1 MVHASSSVGTALVAL
16 ALAVSGCGDPSP
28 SQGQTTR
35 ASEQISHKA
44 AHGKV
49 RANPSESKAH
59 SRPTVDRAAPGG
71 PVTRVLAVSID
82 GLRAS
87 AITQLGRAGTPTLHR
102 LMAQGASTLNAR
114 TEREMTVTLPNHTG
128 MVTGR
133 RIDASRGGHGVSWN
147 DDRRRPPTVQRAAGH
162 DVSSVFRVVH
172 NANRGTA
179 LFASKTKFSLFE
191 RSWDAGI
198 DSYRMR
204 FDNAR
209 LARMTRQDLLRHN
222 RGFTFLHLSGPDD
235 AGHARGWNSRAYL
248 DAVRATDRKLGRI
261 VRTINGHSRL
271 KQHLALLVTADHGG
285 AGKSHGDAT
294 RLVNYRVP
302 FVVWGPTVARG
313 AGLYELNPDYASPGD
328 RRTTYPDA
336 RQPVRNG
343 DVANLALDLLG
354 LDAVPGSEHDRA
366 QDLDWN

>member
-1 MVHASSSVGTALVAL
+1 MLPTTSSLGALLL
-16 ALAVSGCGDPSP
+16 ALTLAVPGCGGTSP
-28 SQGQTTR
+28 AREQATR
-35 ASEQISHKA
+35 ASAQTTSSALRTHSPPTAE
-44 AHGKV
+44 
-49 RANPSESKAH
+49 RA
-59 SRPTVDRAAPGG
+59 VPGG

-133 RIDASRGGHGVSWN
+133 RIDSSGGGHGVTWN

-172 NANRGTA
+172 NADRGTA
-179 LFASKTKFSLFE
+179 LLASKTKFSLFE

-204 FDNAR
+204 FDNAV
-209 LARMTRQDLLRHN
+209 LAQMTRRDLLRHN

-235 AGHARGWNSRAYL
+235 AGHARGWNSTAYL
-248 DAVRATDRKLGRI
+248 DAVRATDRRLGRI
-261 VRTINGHSRL
+261 VRTINGHPRL

-285 AGKSHGDAT
+285 AGKNHGDAT
-294 RLVNYRVP
+294 RLVDFRVP
-302 FVVWGPTVARG
+302 FLVWGPTVASG
-313 AGLYELNPDYASPGD
+313 ADLYELNPDYADPRD
-328 RRTTYPDA
+328 RRTTYADA

-354 LDAVPGSEHDRA
+354 LGAVPGSEHDRA

>member
-1 MVHASSSVGTALVAL
+1 MVPASGSIGAALVAL
-16 ALAVSGCGDPSP
+16 ALAVSGCGAAPPSHE
-28 SQGQTTR
+28 Q
-35 ASEQISHKA
+35 ASRTSAQLTPRA
-44 AHGKV
+44 AHAKPH
-49 RANPSESKAH
+49 A
-59 SRPTVDRAAPGG
+59 RPTAPRAAPGG

-87 AITQLGRAGTPTLHR
+87 AITQLGRAGTPTFHR

-133 RIDASRGGHGVSWN
+133 RIDASRGGHGVTWN
-147 DDRRRPPTVQRAAGH
+147 DDRRQPPTVQRAARH

-172 NANRGTA
+172 KANRGTA

-198 DSYRMR
+198 DTYRMR
-204 FDNAR
+204 FDNGG
-209 LARMTRQDLLRHN
+209 LARMTRRDLLRHN

-248 DAVRATDRKLGRI
+248 DAVRATDRRLGRL
-261 VRTINGHSRL
+261 VRTINGHGRL

-285 AGKSHGDAT
+285 AGKSHGDPT
-294 RLVNYRVP
+294 RVVDYRVP

-313 AGLYELNPDYASPGD
+313 ASLYGLNPDYANPGD
-328 RRTTYPDA
+328 RRTTYADA

-343 DVANLALDLLG
+343 DVAHLALDLLG

-366 QDLDWN
+366 QDLDWK